1 MTTAIIGSGISGLG
15 CAHRLAKAGEPVTI
29 FESADS
35 IGGHTATKRVSV
47 ASGDYDV
54 DTGFIVYNDWTYPQ
68 FIALMDELGVVNQ
81 PTTMGFSVSDDTS
94 GLEYAGNNLNTLF
107 AQRKN
112 LLSPT
117 FIGMVRDILRF
128 NEVAIAD
135 LESGRLQSGE
145 TLQDYLERH
154 QFNEFFR
161 RNYLISMASA
171 IWSANFEESLNFPAE
186 FFVRFFKNHGLLQVK
201 NRPQWRVLKGGSKSY
216 LKPLCAPFVDS
227 IRTSCAVAAIQRA
240 ADSKP
245 QLRTK
250 DGEVLFFDDIV
261 IAAHGDQALDLLSD
275 ADPTEYAILSELPY
289 SENDVVLHTDTRL
302 LPKRQRAWSSWNYRL
317 KSRNEQATLT
327 YNMNILQGFDC
338 PETFCV
344 TLNDTASIDPK
355 TILGEYRYAHP
366 QFTIA
371 GIAAQQRWEEING
384 PRNTWFCGAYWRNG
398 FHEDGLFSGNR
409 VADAILA
416 KRGLAVKGIP
426 A

>member
-15 CAHRLAKAGEPVTI
+15 CAYRLAKGGEPVTV
-29 FESADS
+29 FEAADVL
-35 IGGHTATKRVSV
+35 GGHTATKQVSV

-68 FIALMDELGVVNQ
+68 FISLMDELGVANQ
-81 PTTMGFSVSDDTS
+81 PTTMGFSVSDDVS

-107 AQRKN
+107 AQRRN
-112 LLSPT
+112 LLSPA

-128 NEVAIAD
+128 NKVAVAD
-135 LESGRLQSGE
+135 LEAGLLQNGE

-154 QFNEFFR
+154 QFNDFFR

-201 NRPQWRVLKGGSKSY
+201 NRPQWRVLKGGSQQY
-216 LKPLCAPFVDS
+216 LSPLCAPFVNN
-227 IRTSCAVAAIQRA
+227 IRTACEVVSIQRKP
-240 ADSKP
+240 DTTP
-245 QLRTK
+245 QLRTR
-250 DGEVLFFDDIV
+250 DGEELVFDDIV
-261 IAAHGDQALDLLSD
+261 IATHADQAIRLLSD
-275 ADPTEYAILSELPY
+275 VDNNESAILSALPY
-289 SENDVVLHTDTRL
+289 SDNEVVLHTDTRL
-302 LPKRQRAWSSWNYRL
+302 LPKRQLAWSSWNYRL
-317 KSRNEQATLT
+317 KNSNDQATLT
-327 YNMNILQGFDC
+327 YNMNILQGIKS

-355 TILGEYRYAHP
+355 KILGEYRYAHP
-366 QFTIA
+366 QFTID
-371 GIAAQQRWEEING
+371 GICAQQRWKEING

-409 VADAILA
+409 VADAILT
-416 KRGLAVKGIP
+416 KRGLACGGL
-426 A
+426 AA

>member
-15 CAHRLAKAGEPVTI
+15 CAYRLAKAGESVTV
-29 FESADS
+29 FESADI
-35 IGGHTATKRVSV
+35 IGGHTATKRVNV
-47 ASGDYDV
+47 ASGEYDV
-54 DTGFIVYNDWTYPQ
+54 DTGFIVYNDWTYPE
-68 FIALMDELGVVNQ
+68 FIELMGELGVENL

-107 AQRKN
+107 AQRRN
-112 LLSPT
+112 LLSPS

-128 NEVAIAD
+128 NEVAVSD
-135 LESGRLQSGE
+135 LEAGRLKSGE

-201 NRPQWRVLKGGSKSY
+201 NRPQWRVLKGGSQSY
-216 LKPLCAPFVDS
+216 LSPLCKPFADNISTSCEVVS
-227 IRTSCAVAAIQRA
+227 IRRA
-240 ADSKP
+240 SDTAP
-245 QLRTK
+245 QLRTLN
-250 DGEVLFFDDIV
+250 GEELVFDDVV
-261 IAAHGDQALDLLSD
+261 IAAHADQALGLLSD
-275 ADPTEYAILSELPY
+275 ADPKESAILSALPY
-289 SENDVVLHTDTRL
+289 SENEVVLHTDTRL
-302 LPKRQRAWSSWNYRL
+302 LPHRQLAWSSWNYRL
-317 KSRNEQATLT
+317 RNTTDQATLT
-327 YNMNILQGFDC
+327 YNMNILQGIKS

-355 TILGEYRYAHP
+355 KILGEYRYAHP

-371 GIAAQQRWEEING
+371 GISAQERWEEING

-416 KRGLAVKGIP
+416 KRRRTREGMA

>member
-1 MTTAIIGSGISGLG
+1 
-15 CAHRLAKAGEPVTI
+15 
-29 FESADS
+29 
-35 IGGHTATKRVSV
+35 
-47 ASGDYDV
+47 
-54 DTGFIVYNDWTYPQ
+54 
-68 FIALMDELGVVNQ
+68 
-81 PTTMGFSVSDDTS
+81 
-94 GLEYAGNNLNTLF
+94 
-107 AQRKN
+107 
-112 LLSPT
+112 
-117 FIGMVRDILRF
+117 
-128 NEVAIAD
+128 
-135 LESGRLQSGE
+135 
-145 TLQDYLERH
+145 
-154 QFNEFFR
+154 
-161 RNYLISMASA
+161 
-171 IWSANFEESLNFPAE
+171 
-186 FFVRFFKNHGLLQVK
+186 
-201 NRPQWRVLKGGSKSY
+201 
-216 LKPLCAPFVDS
+216 
-227 IRTSCAVAAIQRA
+227 VAAIQRA

-245 QLRTK
+245 QLRTR

-261 IAAHGDQALDLLSD
+261 IAAHGDQALGLLSD
-275 ADPTEYAILSELPY
+275 ADPTEHAILSELPY

-317 KSRNEQATLT
+317 KSLNDQATLT

-355 TILGEYRYAHP
+355 KILGEYRYAHP

-416 KRGLAVKGIP
+416 KRGLAIKGVP